1 MCGLSRI
8 FAESPHPHQ
17 LKSKQF
23 PTLCDLQNLL
33 GNCSCLNSCSLPSLL
48 EFHPVCMCNLV
59 FDRKL
64 KRTSMQILEL
74 LLCVIIPLW
83 YFALHI
89 PLGSVA
95 IILIFLAQL
104 NETSVPFL
112 DLSCLH
118 HSLKSASR
126 VGNEVKVTTGRIL
139 STTLIVSVW
148 ILRKASSE
156 TVIQVQVVYL
166 EADHSKYQQG
176 CTKVKQGREG
186 SL

>member
-33 GNCSCLNSCSLPSLL
+33 GNCSCLNSSLPSLL

-104 NETSVPFL
+104 NETSVPCL

-166 EADHSKYQQG
+166 EADHSRYQQG